1 MKTKFYLPFALII
14 AMTLSFLVSC
24 FYDPYMPI
32 CFAYI
37 QSEDTLSVDY
47 PDDIYDKAR
56 AYKNTYEN
64 IRVVKDTTFSTFHR
78 VFYDGYN
85 TDNIQLQV
93 TRETMHKE
101 VKIMYLIAKLLPL
114 NLYDV
119 KPNEQV
125 HPVNQHALD
134 SLMDIYG
141 VTMPATQDVMTVP
154 LTVNPK

>member
-101 VKIMYLIAKLLPL
+101 VKIMYLIDRLWPYHMFDSEDLL
-114 NLYDV
+114 YR
-119 KPNEQV
+119 
-125 HPVNQHALD
+125 HALD